1 MHGPSRRRR
10 RRHRL
15 LRKLQRVQRSPF
27 AAAPESALVGIWDDC
42 IEDKR
47 MAALM
52 RAAQADWAHQGGNRS
67 VAKSSWMPRDATPRS
82 PLEALA
88 LAVLRSHVTEG
99 VDAVEGAEY
108 WVQIRQGKTVG
119 LGLHFDKDERAH
131 AESDE
136 WRHPSLATATYL
148 TDAGAPLVVF
158 DTASSG
164 EGAVERGW
172 LVSPRRG
179 RHVAF
184 LGDRLHGVPGELA
197 PQNDTSQRVSI
208 LVNLWDRQPAGVSRA
223 AGGGTSEPFDV
234 DDDLWN
240 VGYDEDGDILAVCGA
255 ACRVPPE
262 RVRVDPGQ
270 SSQQSAS
277 ATLQLAPR
285 SWNPS
290 KMTTPHSA
298 GLIYLAEHR
307 DGDTGPIPL
316 EAWRHVAEGP
326 AAALELRYY

>member
-1 MHGPSRRRR
+1 M
-10 RRHRL
+10 
-15 LRKLQRVQRSPF
+15 QRARRSPF

-47 MAALM
+47 MAALT
-52 RAAQADWAHQGGNRS
+52 RAAQADWAHRGGDRS

-88 LAVLRSHVTEG
+88 LAVLRSHVPEG
-99 VDAVEGAEY
+99 VDAVAGAEY
-108 WVQIRQGKTVG
+108 WVQIRQGTTVG

-131 AESDE
+131 AESDA

-197 PQNDTSQRVSI
+197 PQDDASPRVSI
-208 LVNLWDRQPAGVSRA
+208 LVNLWVSRPGGVSRCDEPR
-223 AGGGTSEPFDV
+223 EPFDV
-234 DDDLWN
+234 DLWN

-262 RVRVDPGQ
+262 RVMVDRDQ
-270 SSQQSAS
+270 SSQQGAS
-277 ATLQLAPR
+277 ATSQLAPR
-285 SWNPS
+285 SWNSS
-290 KMTTPHSA
+290 KMTTPQFA
-298 GLIYLAEHR
+298 RLMYLAEHR

-316 EAWRHVAEGP
+316 ETWRHVAKGP
-326 AAALELRYY
+326 AAALELRYD